1 MNEELSH
8 LYLKLPEP
16 QQGCMLALRSIILD
30 HNEEISETI
39 KYGAPCFLYKKKI
52 ICYLWKDKK
61 TQDPYILVADGKL
74 IDHPALESGDR
85 KRMKILPIDPNIDLP
100 LKIIK
105 EVIQAAIEI
114 KNKRRSN
121 P

>member
-1 MNEELSH
+1 MNEKLSH

-16 QQGCMLALRSIILD
+16 QQGCMLALRSIILNYD
-30 HNEEISETI
+30 DQINETI

-61 TQDPYILVADGKL
+61 TQEPYILVADGKL

-85 KRMKILPIDPNIDLP
+85 KRMKILPINPSKDLP
-100 LKIIK
+100 LEIIN
-105 EVIQAAIEI
+105 EVLQAAVEI
-114 KNKRRSN
+114 KR
-121 P
+121 

>member
-1 MNEELSH
+1 MNEKLSH

-61 TQDPYILVADGKL
+61 TQEPYILVADGKL
-74 IDHPALESGDR
+74 IDHPAFESGDR
-85 KRMKILPIDPNIDLP
+85 KRMKILPIDPNKDIP
-100 LKIIK
+100 VKIITAIL
-105 EVIQAAIEI
+105 EAAIEI
-114 KNKRRSN
+114 KGKSQSN